1 MRQNVYTC
9 CRCGGEQRTSADCD
23 DAPLGWAR
31 VTFQR
36 DYADD
41 VEGERQICREDLTT
55 HACVGCSSQV
65 LTFLEKIS
73 LSVDRNVDDRSV
85 A

>member
-9 CRCGGEQRTSADCD
+9 CRCGEEQRTPADCD

-36 DYADD
+36 DYAVP
-41 VEGERQICREDLTT
+41 VEGGQQIHCENLTT
-55 HACVGCSSQV
+55 HACVGCCDQV
-65 LTFLEKIS
+65 LAFLEKIS
-73 LSVDRNVDDRSV
+73 LDVDRNVDDRSV